1 MKNIFIIIIFIF
13 SLILPAFADKTE
25 LKNIQEYCQNCIQDE
40 TYFAFKEIIKGNAS
54 VSMLDKQLLVDKEN
68 EKELGSNF
76 IYSDLENCIK
86 IALYKN
92 FDIKIRDS
100 YKEQAYWQN
109 KNALFSV
116 LPNVYYNYDIRKLGG
131 TYLVGGIVSDTTYES
146 PIQSVAIIEWSI
158 FNQGKYFFAVSQ
170 SRNTYKANCSLL
182 EYNKDEIIR
191 DTTIAYYNLLEK
203 KMEMR
208 VQVIN
213 LYDRLE
219 QLKYTEAR
227 YKAGLGTLYDV
238 KRAQSEL
245 ASAQQDYTST
255 LNALRLRQAVL
266 ANIIGVNV
274 LSSIYPFEISVDRRE
289 LVNPNLSIDELYSH
303 ALQSR
308 EDIKAKL
315 AEINVYRAKRSSNYT
330 DFLPQGKISYQN
342 GQVGTAESGLNPNNS
357 FTFDMNIPL
366 GKNLLL
372 GTITNIKAD
381 SALVNAKKLELVK
394 LKRNI
399 KQNII
404 SYYFDSE
411 NALKKIQS
419 SKFEVEAA
427 EISLELALSSM
438 KAGDATFIDV
448 ISSQNLKVQANI
460 NLIKNMI
467 EYNRVQTMLLFET
480 GLISSKSV
488 LKDYQSKFY

>member
-1 MKNIFIIIIFIF
+1 MRNIFLVIILFF
-13 SLILPAFADKTE
+13 SIILPTFADKTK
-25 LKNIQEYCQNCIQDE
+25 LHDIQEYCQNCTDNMNHS
-40 TYFAFKEIIKGNAS
+40 FNLM
-54 VSMLDKQLLVDKEN
+54 V
-68 EKELGSNF
+68 KELGSNY
-76 IYSDLENCIK
+76 IYSDLENCIN
-86 IALYKN
+86 IALNKN
-92 FDIKIRDS
+92 FAIKVKDA
-100 YKEQAYWQN
+100 YKEQSYWLK
-109 KNALFSV
+109 KNALFSI
-116 LPNVYYNYDIRKLGG
+116 LPNIYYNYDIKKLGG
-131 TYLVGGIVSDTTYES
+131 TYLVGGIVSDRTYET
-146 PIQSVAIIEWSI
+146 PIQSIAIIEWSM
-158 FNQGKYFFAVSQ
+158 FNQGKYFFAVAQ
-170 SRNTYKANCSLL
+170 ARNTYKANSALF
-182 EYNKDEIIR
+182 EFSKDEIIR

-219 QLKYTEAR
+219 QLKYTQAR

-238 KRAQSEL
+238 KRAEAEL
-245 ASAQQDYTST
+245 SRAQQDYTST

-266 ANIIGVNV
+266 SNIMGINV
-274 LSSIYPFEISVDRRE
+274 LNAIYPFEISVDSRQ
-289 LVNPNLSIDELYSH
+289 LINPNLSIEELYH
-303 ALQSR
+303 QALTSR
-308 EDIKAKL
+308 EDVKAKI
-315 AEINVYRAKRSSNYT
+315 AEINAYRAKRSSNYG
-330 DFLPQGKISYQN
+330 DFLPQGKIAYQN

-357 FTFDMNIPL
+357 FTFDVNIPL

-381 SALVNAKKLELVK
+381 SAVVRAKKLELIQ

-399 KQNII
+399 EQNII

-427 EISLELALSSM
+427 DISLDLALSSM
-438 KAGDATFIDV
+438 KAGEATFIDV

-467 EYNRVQTMLLFET
+467 EYNRAQTMLLFET
-480 GLISSKSV
+480 GLMTSKSV
-488 LKDYQSKFY
+488 LQGYESKFY